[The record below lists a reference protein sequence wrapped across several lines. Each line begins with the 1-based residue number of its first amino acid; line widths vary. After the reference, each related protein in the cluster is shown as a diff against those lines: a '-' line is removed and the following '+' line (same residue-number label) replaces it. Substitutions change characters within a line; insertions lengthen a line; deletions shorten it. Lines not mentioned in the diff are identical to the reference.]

1 MFVDPNKKQ
10 ELLGGESPKITRA
23 LQLRFAGDWGQANFH
38 RICSWLT
45 QELCDRAGRGSSVT
59 IKSLP
64 DGGVSAAKDLYLGQL
79 DLCLITPSGHTPAA
93 LNGTG
98 MFAAAGSMPSLRA
111 LAVLPQRD
119 RMVLAVHPRYGVQT
133 WADIHRVKPPMRLV
147 TSTDDGTSTIGYLA
161 AKYLEAHGLDRD
173 VLKSWGGELIDGGYR
188 PDTCVDKVANGEAD
202 CLLQEAIM
210 TPWWRNLIE
219 SGLLT
224 PVSAEPAALENLKRE
239 LGLGAA
245 TVRADFWENVPQ
257 ETLGMD
263 FSDFAIV
270 VRDDMPDDVAGLLTW
285 ILVNKR
291 NVLESQYSH
300 IPPER
305 SPLTW
310 PLDPKAMARTHLPLH
325 RAAKQFYETAGLI

>member
-1 MFVDPNKKQ
+1 MSVNSNKTQ
-10 ELLGGESPKITRA
+10 EQLGGPAPKITRA

-38 RICSWLT
+38 RILSWLT
-45 QELCDRAGRGSSVT
+45 QEFCDRAGRGSSTT
-59 IKSLP
+59 IRSLP
-64 DGGVSAAKDLYLGQL
+64 DGGVSSTKDLHLGHL

-93 LNGTG
+93 LDGTG
-98 MFAAAGSMPSLRA
+98 MFAAAGPAPSLRA

-119 RMVLAVHPRYGVQT
+119 RMVMAVHPRYGVST

-161 AKYLEAHGLDRD
+161 MKYLEAHGLNRE
-173 VLKSWGGELIDGGYR
+173 VLESWGGELIDGGYR
-188 PDTCVDKVANGEAD
+188 PDTCVDKVVDGEAD

-210 TPWWRNLIE
+210 TPWWRNLVE
-219 SGLLT
+219 GGVLT
-224 PVSAEPAALENLKRE
+224 PISAEPAALERLERE
-239 LGLGAA
+239 LGLGPA
-245 TVRADFWENVPQ
+245 TVRAGFWENIPQ

-263 FSDFAIV
+263 FSDFAVIV
-270 VRDDMPDDVAGLLTW
+270 REDMPDDVAGLLTW
-285 ILVNKR
+285 ILVNTR

-300 IPPER
+300 IPSER

-325 RAAKQFYETAGLI
+325 PAAKRFYEDAGLI